1 MGLVLTWPVGRAADG
16 DGSRQPAPAGPV
28 LAYLAGTTLGGT
40 LTGLVVGAVVALL
53 EPLPD
58 AVMVAAAGALLL
70 AAVVSEVRGTI
81 APLPERRGQVPRTW
95 LAWPSRTR
103 TALAFGIMIGA
114 GVATFLKH
122 AVAYALL
129 AIALVAPSPWAAVLV
144 GTGYGLARGGTL
156 LVTWLGDSYV
166 GRRPPE
172 APAEERHLPLNLVLA
187 VIASLSFA
195 VAASVIAQ

>member
-16 DGSRQPAPAGPV
+16 DGSTQPAPAGPV

-53 EPLPD
+53 APLPD
-58 AVMVAAAGALLL
+58 EVRLVAAGALLL
-70 AAVVSEVRGTI
+70 AAVVAELRGTV

-95 LAWPSRTR
+95 LAWPSRT
-103 TALAFGIMIGA
+103 LAFGIMIGA

-144 GTGYGLARGGTL
+144 GTGYGFARGATL
-156 LVTWLGDSYV
+156 AATWLGDRYL

-172 APAEERHLPLNLVLA
+172 APVEERHLPLNVVLA
-187 VIASLSFA
+187 VIASVSFA
-195 VAASVIAQ
+195 VAASVIAP